1 MEANSKR
8 KRKLS
13 GKDNDDWIKLNVGGF
28 RFETTV
34 KTLSREDSMLS
45 TMVTSEI
52 PTSKDEDGCIK
63 IDRPGKHFNLILD
76 YLRSGTFPTLGSIK
90 DVKELRNEAD
100 YYLIDELKKKCEHFI
115 EEFFSEKRTI
125 LVKELFFDYKENQ
138 YKYTRF
144 GVGIPPM
151 MDGSISLSQLRIVF
165 PSATG
170 LCRHD
175 HYANIQFAV
184 LPMDGES
191 IQLPEDYQ
199 KGDDFY
205 YVLPIKARNKD

>member
-1 MEANSKR
+1 M
-8 KRKLS
+8 
-13 GKDNDDWIKLNVGGF
+13 NVGGF

-45 TMVTSEI
+45 RMVTSEI

-76 YLRSGTFPTLGSIK
+76 YLRNGMFPTLGSIK

-100 YYLIDELKKKCEHFI
+100 YYLIDKLKMKCENLI
-115 EEFFSEKRTI
+115 DEFFSEKRTI
-125 LVKELFFDYKENQ
+125 LVKELVFDYNAME
-138 YKYTRF
+138 YKYTSF
-144 GVGIPPM
+144 GVGIPLM
-151 MDGSISLSQLRIVF
+151 MDGNISLSQLRMVF
-165 PSATG
+165 PAATG

-175 HYANIQFAV
+175 NYAKIKFAM
-184 LPMDGES
+184 LPMEGES

-199 KGDDFY
+199 KGNDYY